1 MAFYMGKGKY
11 PYSALN
17 SSSLNCVWIC
27 CARHWAVF
35 PAPTKGQ
42 KEDSFDWTVGLV
54 GDRESAFLKVIQ
66 YLDFITVK
74 VDNTFLN
81 KYLVEKQESMFKDI
95 TEIAGNFVLIPS
107 QNSYEDFLMKPIP
120 VNQTAYF

>member
-17 SSSLNCVWIC
+17 SPSLNCVWLLLC
-27 CARHWAVF
+27 KALSYVPSTNKRAERS
-35 PAPTKGQ
+35 Q
-42 KEDSFDWTVGLV
+42 Y
-54 GDRESAFLKVIQ
+54 RESAFLKVVQ
-66 YLDFITVK
+66 SLDFITVK
-74 VDNTFLN
+74 VDNTSLN

>member
-1 MAFYMGKGKY
+1 M
-11 PYSALN
+11 
-17 SSSLNCVWIC
+17 
-27 CARHWAVF
+27 
-35 PAPTKGQ
+35 
-42 KEDSFDWTVGLV
+42 

-74 VDNTFLN
+74 VDNTSLN

-107 QNSYEDFLMKPIP
+107 QNSYEDFFNETNSSKPNSLFLK
-120 VNQTAYF
+120 NQASNTIRPKDIRI